1 MRKLVLYIAASI
13 DNFIAKPDGSIDWLN
28 NPEYDPLPGE
38 DYGYAAFCESIDTTL
53 MGNAT
58 YQEVLGFDIP
68 FPYPDK
74 TNYVFSRS
82 ENKGNHEF
90 VRFISGDIAGFTKQL
105 KARPG
110 NDIWLIGGGQINTI
124 MLESGLIDKII
135 LTIIPITL
143 GDGIPLFQKGSVE
156 TKFVLE
162 KSQSFETG
170 LVQLT
175 FNKK

>member
-1 MRKLVLYIAASI
+1 MRKIILYIAASI
-13 DNFIAKPDGSIDWLN
+13 DNYIARKDGSVDWLD
-28 NPEYDPLPGE
+28 DPDYAVEGE
-38 DYGYAAFCESIDTTL
+38 DYGYASFYESIDTTL

-58 YQEVLGFDIP
+58 YQEVLGFDVP

-82 ENKGNHEF
+82 MHEEKAEF
-90 VRFISGDIAGFTKQL
+90 VKFISSDILEFITQL
-105 KARPG
+105 KEKEG
-110 NDIWLIGGGQINTI
+110 KDIWLIGGGQINTI
-124 MLESGLIDKII
+124 FLENGLIDQLI

-143 GDGIPLFQKGSVE
+143 GDGIPLFQKSSIE

-162 KSQSFETG
+162 KNRSFKSG
-170 LVQLT
+170 LIQLT